1 MEIIRGCELGVQGQ
15 YGEIHLLG
23 LWLPRHSAPLDAEL
37 ARLRGHR
44 EERNLKILDR
54 LRSIGINIGYQE
66 VLDEAGG
73 ESVGRPHIARVLQK
87 RGIVSNFVQAFGAI
101 EAYHSEHSARDE
113 RFCVELAAR
122 YGLGLSGG
130 SDYHGMAKPGVELG
144 RGKGG
149 LRVTVALLDALK
161 ARRKRPVDDA
171 PEVL

>member
-1 MEIIRGCELGVQGQ
+1 
-15 YGEIHLLG
+15 
-23 LWLPRHSAPLDAEL
+23 
-37 ARLRGHR
+37 
-44 EERNLKILDR
+44 
-54 LRSIGINIGYQE
+54 
-66 VLDEAGG
+66 
-73 ESVGRPHIARVLQK
+73 
-87 RGIVSNFVQAFGAI
+87 
-101 EAYHSEHSARDE
+101 
-113 RFCVELAAR
+113 VELAAR

>member
-1 MEIIRGCELGVQGQ
+1 MG
-15 YGEIHLLG
+15 
-23 LWLPRHSAPLDAEL
+23 PLK
-37 ARLRGHR
+37 RTV
-44 EERNLKILDR
+44 LDR
-54 LRSIGINIGYQE
+54 PCGTGSLT
-66 VLDEAGG
+66 A
-73 ESVGRPHIARVLQK
+73 
-87 RGIVSNFVQAFGAI
+87 
-101 EAYHSEHSARDE
+101 
-113 RFCVELAAR
+113 ELAAR